1 MKKIILLLLV
11 IFILASSSTIFAF
24 YEYNDFF
31 RACYKRDYDRVL
43 EFIRIGAN
51 VNMSNSEGTTPLM
64 WFLKGYTNNSQ
75 IIETMDLLI
84 ENGADI
90 NLEDKK
96 GNTALFYSLLEDDY
110 NIAKYLIDNGG
121 NLKYESEINGH
132 NALSYAISYGS
143 TEMLDFLINY
153 KNLNINQEFKNG
165 ETALL
170 LANVENASYMKINY
184 LIKNGANLLKSTDSG
199 ETPLMRAAS
208 NGNPEVLEIL
218 LDNGAKI
225 NRQNNEGMTPL
236 IYACKNSLNPDVVEY
251 LINKKANTNI
261 KDKSGKNALDYIEE
275 NEELKNTKVYY
286 KLKEKT
292 NSFSKKYGINKRKF
306 EELTLEQKRTI
317 EYEISNLKNKNYK
330 YSNKTEVFYG
340 IYFGDSPKEVYNKIS
355 EKNKLVDSLNEKSKK
370 YNYSIKERL
379 EKRKE
384 EAGFKYLVGEFNTDI
399 SYTYIFIFD
408 EQDKLIS
415 LLMIGNLYN
424 SRNDTKKIN
433 EEFKIINDFADLIN
447 SRYITSPAPEI
458 RNERYNWNPGTN
470 TWMNIWPKEQLDAN
484 LEVKVGIHL
493 DKKSEQETQNVI
505 MQVTY
510 KK

>member
-11 IFILASSSTIFAF
+11 IFLLASSSTIFAF
-24 YEYNDFF
+24 YDYNNFF
-31 RACYKRDYDRVL
+31 EACERRDYDRVL
-43 EFIRIGAN
+43 DLIRTGAN

-64 WFLKGYTNNSQ
+64 WVLEGYMNDSQ
-75 IIETMDLLI
+75 IIETMKLLI

-96 GNTALFYSLLEDDY
+96 GNTALFYSSLEDDY
-110 NIAKYLIDNGG
+110 NIAKYLLDNGG
-121 NLKYESEINGH
+121 DLKYQSKINGH
-132 NALSYAISYGS
+132 TPLSYAISYGN
-143 TEMLDFLINY
+143 TRTLDFLINY
-153 KNLNINQEFKNG
+153 GNLNINQEFKDG

-170 LANVENASYMKINY
+170 LANVGYTSYMKINY
-184 LIKNGANLLKSTDSG
+184 LIKNGANSLKSTNCG

-208 NGNPEVLEIL
+208 NGNPKVLEIL

-225 NRQNNEGMTPL
+225 DRQNNEGMTPL
-236 IYACKNSLNPDVVEY
+236 IYACKNSFKPEVVEY
-251 LINKKANTNI
+251 LIDKKANTNI

-292 NSFSKKYGINKRKF
+292 KPFSQKYTSKKKEY
-306 EELTLEQKRTI
+306 EDLTLEQQRII
-317 EYEISNLKNKNYK
+317 EYELLNLKNKNHT
-330 YSNKTEVFYG
+330 YSNKTEAFYD

-355 EKNKLVDSLNEKSKK
+355 EENQLVDSLEEKSKK

-384 EAGFKYLVGEFNTDI
+384 EAGFKYLVGEFNADI

-433 EEFKIINDFADLIN
+433 EEFKSINDFANWIN
-447 SRYITSPAPEI
+447 SRYITSPAPKI
-458 RNERYNWNPGTN
+458 RNDGYNWIPGTN
-470 TWMNIWPKEQLDAN
+470 SWMNIWPKEQLDSN

-493 DKKSEQETQNVI
+493 DKKSEQKTENVI